1 MAAASAVLKERDAG
15 AFAFLWIAA
24 ANYGTGS
31 GLINCTLL
39 AGAEP
44 VHRSLSPKP
53 FLKRA
58 GLILLTE
65 IDADIGGR

>member
-1 MAAASAVLKERDAG
+1 MASAFPKV
-15 AFAFLWIAA
+15 
-24 ANYGTGS
+24 GTGS

-44 VHRSLSPKP
+44 VPRSLSPKP

-65 IDADIGGR
+65 IDAGIGGR

>member
-1 MAAASAVLKERDAG
+1 MPVFSFFGGPTLQIMAP
-15 AFAFLWIAA
+15 AFPKV
-24 ANYGTGS
+24 GTGS

-39 AGAEP
+39 TGAEP
-44 VHRSLSPKP
+44 VQRPLSPKP

-65 IDADIGGR
+65 IDADLAAV